1 MSPPMSRRMRWA
13 LHPLA
18 LGVSFVLSAF
28 HTWPLVSQLKGHVLV
43 GKEDVYM
50 NMWHLWWMRQAV
62 WVQPQNP
69 FYAPLLHWPLGAELY
84 WHTLAPAK
92 TLWGVVLLPWMPVEA
107 AYNVVMFGAFVL
119 TGYTSWLLLRY
130 LLERA
135 GHGPWLSAAAALAGA
150 CVFNFSRYHLAHAT
164 AHLNLSALEGLP
176 LYLYCFF
183 RWLDEGKRRWL
194 AGLAVTAL
202 YVLLCDYYYLVY
214 IALFSLLWVVAER
227 WKRGPLL
234 ALDTWKDPLVR
245 RAAVAGLC
253 AGLACV
259 PPLVPLLMHAFPA
272 PLQIHHGDSDYF
284 TDLYAFFI
292 PDTRSAW
299 MLSLPAR
306 AREFSEELVRTK
318 MSTNTEE
325 SGTFLGWVTPLLA
338 VFALW
343 RGVPD
348 GRRWLGLGLGFA
360 VLSMGT
366 VLNIGLEDRLSPVV
380 LLFGIGVGVA
390 LVPAWRERVWRRD
403 VVLFLALAVW
413 LSWSE
418 PLTAFGQPL
427 KVQIPMP
434 YVVFKHV
441 VPLFSRGGMP
451 VRFVL
456 LTYLALAVLVAF
468 AAAHAGAWASRRDAR
483 LGVAAA
489 LAVALVP
496 NVEYRG
502 LAMLMPQVPRLPAVF
517 EEIRQ
522 APMPVAVLTDNIQG
536 QWEQIFHGKPV
547 SFARL
552 SRLPVRESGLVD
564 SRLFRA
570 AEGMRSAFGTVP
582 PEEREE
588 MRRFLKKHHFKWYV
602 THYFHPVRHQFI
614 EDELGGE
621 LVYRDGYVT
630 VYRFP

>member
-1 MSPPMSRRMRWA
+1 MSPLMRRV
-13 LHPLA
+13 LHPLVLLAFFA
-18 LGVSFVLSAF
+18 LSVF
-28 HTWPLVSQLKGHVLV
+28 HTWPLLSHLKGFVL
-43 GKEDVYM
+43 GGREDVYM
-50 NMWHLWWMRQAV
+50 NMWHLWWMRQAL

-69 FYAPLLHWPLGAELY
+69 FFAPLLHWPLGAELY

-92 TLWGVVLLPWMPVEA
+92 TLWGVVLLPWMPVET
-107 AYNVVMFGAFVL
+107 AYNVVLFGSFVL

-150 CVFNFSRYHLAHAT
+150 CVFNFSRYHLDHAI

-176 LYLYCFF
+176 LYLLCFF
-183 RWLDEGKRRWL
+183 RWLDEGKRKWL
-194 AGLAVTAL
+194 VGLALCAL

-227 WKRGPLL
+227 WKRGPLFSV
-234 ALDTWKDPLVR
+234 DMWKDPVVR
-245 RAAVAGLC
+245 RAVVAGVA

-259 PPLVPLLMHAFPA
+259 PPMVPLLLHAFPA

-299 MLSLPAR
+299 MTEVPEKAR
-306 AREFSEELVRTK
+306 AFAQDLLRAK
-318 MSTNTEE
+318 MSGNAEE
-325 SGTFLGWVTPLLA
+325 SGTFVGWVTPLLA

-366 VLNIGLEDRLSPVV
+366 VLNIGMEDRVSPVV
-380 LLFGIGVGVA
+380 LLIALFVAVA
-390 LVPAWRERVWRRD
+390 LMPAWRERVWRRD
-403 VVLFLALAVW
+403 VLLLMAVSIWLAL
-413 LSWSE
+413 SE
-418 PLTAFGQPL
+418 PLTAFNVPL

-434 YVVFKHV
+434 YVVFKQV

-451 VRFVL
+451 MRFVL
-456 LTYLALAVLVAF
+456 LTFLALAVLVAF

-483 LGVAAA
+483 LGMAVA

-502 LAMLMPQVPRLPAVF
+502 LLMPVPPVPRLPQVF
-517 EEIRQ
+517 DEIRD
-522 APMPVAVLTDNIQG
+522 APMPAAVLTDNVQG
-536 QWEQIFHGKPV
+536 QWEQIYHGKPV

-552 SRLPVRESGLVD
+552 SRLPVRESAMVD
-564 SRLFRA
+564 SRLIRA
-570 AEGMRSAFGTVP
+570 AEGMRNAFGTVSP
-582 PEEREE
+582 QEREE
-588 MRRFLKKHHFKWYV
+588 MRRYLKEHHFKWYV
-602 THYFHPVRHQFI
+602 THLFHPIRHRFI
-614 EDELGGE
+614 EDELGGV
-621 LVYRDGYVT
+621 LVHQDGYVT

>member
-1 MSPPMSRRMRWA
+1 MSLPMSRWMRWA

-18 LGVSFVLSAF
+18 LAVSFLLSAF
-28 HTWPLVSQLKGHVLV
+28 HTWPLVSQMKGYVL
-43 GKEDVYM
+43 GGREDVYM
-50 NMWHLWWMRQAV
+50 NMWHFWWMRQSL

-69 FYAPLLHWPLGAELY
+69 FFAPLLHWPLGAELY

-92 TLWGVVLLPWMPVEA
+92 TLWGVVLLPWMPVET
-107 AYNVVMFGAFVL
+107 AYNIVIFGSFVL

-135 GHGPWLSAAAALAGA
+135 GHGPWLAAAAALAGA
-150 CVFNFSRYHLAHAT
+150 CVFNFSRYHLAHAM

-176 LYLYCFF
+176 LYLYFFF

-194 AGLAVTAL
+194 VGLAVSAL

-234 ALDTWKDPLVR
+234 ALDTWKDPLMR
-245 RAAVAGLC
+245 RAAVAGLA

-259 PPLVPLLMHAFPA
+259 PPIVPLLLHAFPA

-299 MLSLPAR
+299 MTSLPDK
-306 AREFSEELVRTK
+306 AREFSVELVRTK
-318 MSTNTEE
+318 MATNAEE
-325 SGTFLGWVTPLLA
+325 SGTFLGWLTPLLA

-343 RGVPD
+343 RGVPE

-380 LLFGIGVGVA
+380 LLFIIGLVVA
-390 LVPAWRERVWRRD
+390 LVPSWRERVWRRD

-451 VRFVL
+451 VRFML
-456 LTYLALAVLVAF
+456 LTFLALSVLVAF
-468 AAAHAGAWASRRDAR
+468 AAAHAGALASRRDAR
-483 LGVAAA
+483 LGVAVA

-502 LAMLMPQVPRLPAVF
+502 LAMLMPEVPRLPPVF

-522 APMPVAVLTDNIQG
+522 APMPVAVLTDNILG

-552 SRLPVRESGLVD
+552 SRLPVREQGLVD
-564 SRLFRA
+564 SRLIRA
-570 AEGMRSAFGTVP
+570 AEGMRSAFAPVT
-582 PEEREE
+582 PEERAE
-588 MRRFLKKHHFKWYV
+588 MRRFLKEHHFRWYV
-602 THYFHPVRHQFI
+602 THYFHPVRHRFI
-614 EDELGGE
+614 EEELGGE
-621 LVYRDGYVT
+621 LVHRDGYVT